1 MGKHAF
7 IDIGYFENNYNL
19 SKIYKSLFECK
30 NIDYIDNDY
39 YMVDDEIVFY
49 TLELNKK
56 KSDIFL
62 NAISENSFNKITFS
76 LIIDGIIT
84 THSLNVDE
92 NIQVTINVGKPKMIK
107 NLKIPDFTFYANRIL
122 PYFSIYE
129 FDKIEFSYF

>member
-1 MGKHAF
+1 
-7 IDIGYFENNYNL
+7 
-19 SKIYKSLFECK
+19 
-30 NIDYIDNDY
+30 
-39 YMVDDEIVFY
+39 MVDDEIVFY

-107 NLKIPDFTFYANRIL
+107 NLKIPDFTFYAKRIL

>member
-1 MGKHAF
+1 MGKNAF
-7 IDIGYFENNYNL
+7 IDIGFYENNYNL
-19 SKIYKSLFECK
+19 GNIYQSLFESK
-30 NIDYIDNDY
+30 NIGYIDKDY
-39 YMVDDEIVFY
+39 YMVDDEIVYY

-62 NAISENSFNKITFS
+62 NAISENCFNKITFG
-76 LIIDGIIT
+76 LVIDGIIT

-107 NLKIPDFTFYANRIL
+107 NLKIPDFTFYAKRIL
-122 PYFSIYE
+122 PYFSLYE